1 MLQSTKF
8 KFNSSEVDPKCP
20 LCFLESEELQHLNL
34 SCRERT
40 LLSIPKKSL
49 SVIGAMGD
57 DICSQHFHKQGILV
71 ALVVDCQKL
80 VNHSMTGCCRVQTIL
95 CVLELCAINYTK
107 LIRLKL
113 HKELRNRCVRLPE
126 WTGMGRITGME
137 YRNGP

>member
-40 LLSIPKKSL
+40 LLSMPKKSS

-57 DICSQHFHKQGILV
+57 DICSHHFHNKGILV

-80 VNHSMTGCCRVQTIL
+80 VNDGLLPCSNDTICARTL
-95 CVLELCAINYTK
+95 CH
-107 LIRLKL
+107 KL
-113 HKELRNRCVRLPE
+113 HQINNKELRNRCVRLPE
-126 WTGMGRITGME
+126 WTGMGRITGMY
-137 YRNGP
+137 YRNGH